1 MSPYDGSLHER
12 LFVRRHGNLTWDGV
26 VRGTGLLGLLA
37 IPVVLFMPRDFGGL
51 VGFLLV
57 TIWVN
62 GPLGIFL
69 PATYEPILMLFGRV
83 YPPVLIAALGIAGTL
98 YIEFLNYYLY
108 AKILHLKSFAPARE
122 SRTVQRV
129 VGLFK
134 KAPFFTVWLCSWSPL
149 PYWSVRIMAPIAGYR
164 VDRYLLATL
173 LGRFP
178 RLWFFAALGLYWK
191 ISGEWLFAIS
201 VGSILLALT
210 VWFVKSRGHGRAP
223 EKSAS
228 TGPEALELPGS

>member
-1 MSPYDGSLHER
+1 MSPYDGTLYER
-12 LFVRRHGNLTWDGV
+12 LFVRRRGNLTWDGV
-26 VRGTGLLGLLA
+26 VRGTGLLGALA
-37 IPVVLFMPRDFGGL
+37 IPLVLLFPGEVGGL
-51 VGFLLV
+51 VGFMLV

-69 PATYEPILMLFGRV
+69 PATYEPVLMLFGRV
-83 YPPVLIAALGIAGTL
+83 YPPLLIASLGMVGTL

-134 KAPFFTVWLCSWSPL
+134 KAPFFTVWLCSWSIL
-149 PYWSVRIMAPIAGYR
+149 PYWSVRIMAPIAGYP
-164 VDRYLLATL
+164 VGRYLLATL

-191 ISGEWLFAIS
+191 ISAEALLAIS
-201 VGSILLALT
+201 VGSILLALA
-210 VWFVKSRGHGRAP
+210 VWMVKSRGRGQERQGPVSTP
-223 EKSAS
+223 EV
-228 TGPEALELPGS
+228 LETAGS